1 MHETSKENKK
11 ENTRYQQYLASGGIM
26 NEKEYE
32 SALARADSAGRAP
45 GTPEKELGKEPGN
58 MAKFAGIKLRNTE
71 DVLDKRTAWYRVLR
85 AGSSQMYDQRLFA
98 EVLRMLEDKDALK
111 KLIAAYHKAGIH
123 CPICLKTP
131 AAGEECR

>member
-11 ENTRYQQYLASGGIM
+11 ENTRYQQYLASGCTM

-58 MAKFAGIKLRNTE
+58 MAKFAGIELHNTK
-71 DVLDKRTAWYRVLR
+71 DVPDERVVLYRILKTDAAPKR
-85 AGSSQMYDQRLFA
+85 GFHQESKMSDQRLFA
-98 EVLRMLEDKDALK
+98 EALRMLGDMDALK
-111 KLIAAYHKAGIH
+111 KLIAANHTTVGIH
-123 CPICLKTP
+123 CPT
-131 AAGEECR
+131 